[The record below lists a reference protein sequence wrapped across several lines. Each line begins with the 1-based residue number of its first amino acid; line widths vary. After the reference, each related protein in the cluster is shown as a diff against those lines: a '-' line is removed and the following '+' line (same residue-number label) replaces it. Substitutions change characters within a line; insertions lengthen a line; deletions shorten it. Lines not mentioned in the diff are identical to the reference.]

1 MSKLAS
7 NLSRRDLLK
16 FGGLS
21 AVGALGMSALAGCSP
36 KVVAPEGGVPKAGST
51 AATTGSADGVPSFLL
66 TPEPVTDFAET
77 HEYDV
82 VVVGAGESGLA
93 AIHAAR
99 AAGASVGVLQS
110 LPIVQTAGNMGAS
123 IDLTQ
128 TSEAGIKAAVSF
140 ISYKSDYRSS
150 AEQVEAWAR
159 NSQEA
164 LAWWEEAAAAGG
176 SVFQPYDYVVNC
188 NGHDVYFHANTY
200 FHDEGHQ
207 KGALVIG
214 DAVQAEGA
222 EIFFETPCVQLL
234 KEGDRVVGA
243 IGKRKSDDKH
253 VLLKAKKGV
262 IMAAGDYVGDTEMLH
277 YFTPD
282 AKGLHQA
289 VDFRN
294 GTGLKAALWAGAQM
308 CPASHTKMVHGEGPK
323 VRFEMPYLFLDRHG
337 KRFMDEGCCRMGY
350 LNEFTNKY
358 LAEVDFAEDTA
369 VKFFSIVPTNWQERY
384 DAWKS
389 FSDISNHNAYRNVDP
404 EAWVKGETLE
414 ELAANM
420 IAYADDQKW
429 AHDYT
434 VEAVSSLST
443 LRVVLCFSSAYVLGG
458 FLAFLG
464 NGMAP
469 LQLAVLLTALPL
481 TACACVRAAFR
492 SIPEAA
498 LPHRLF
504 PRFSYPWKLYV
515 LMALY
520 SFAYGLRQMQM
531 VDGTGRGSTSAT
543 MIASAV
549 VFASAWFFA
558 DRVVLIK
565 ASRAPMLFM
574 VCGFLLVPAQS
585 VMGDAV
591 SSYLI
596 SISYTLMHV
605 FTLVLLCSMARKS
618 GVPAPV
624 LVAPLYAVQLLTMV
638 GVGVDAGLGALGMS
652 AVAQSTVSVV
662 MVALLVALI
671 TLLLLSERR
680 WDSHWTVVLDDDSL
694 AEESSREGA
703 VAARCDELSAR
714 CGLSPR
720 EDEIMRLLARK
731 KTMAAIAR
739 DLYIAEGTVK
749 AHVRHIYEKAGIN
762 TRKDLLEL
770 LGVGDR

>member
-1 MSKLAS
+1 MSKPAS

-51 AATTGSADGVPSFLL
+51 AASTGSAEGVPSFLL
-66 TPEPVTDFAET
+66 TPEPVTEFDET
-77 HEYDV
+77 KEYDV

-123 IDLTQ
+123 VDLSQ
-128 TSEAGIKAAVSF
+128 TSEAGIKAVVSY

-176 SVFQPYDYVVNC
+176 SVSKPYDYVVNC
-188 NGHDVYFHANTY
+188 NGYDVYFHANTY

-243 IGKRKSDDKH
+243 IGKRKADDKY

-277 YFTPD
+277 YYTPD

-294 GTGLKAALWAGAQM
+294 GTGLKAAMWAGAQM

-358 LAEVDFAEDTA
+358 LAEVDFMESTA
-369 VKFFSIVPTNWQERY
+369 VKFFSIVPTNWQEHY
-384 DAWKS
+384 DAWES
-389 FSDISNHNAYRNVDP
+389 FSDISIHNAYRNVDP
-404 EAWVKGETLE
+404 EAWIKGDTLE

-420 IAYADDQKW
+420 IAYADEEGW

-434 VEAVSSLST
+434 VEAIVESINRYNELVAAGEGDADFGK
-443 LRVVLCFSSAYVLGG
+443 RDEYMVPIE
-458 FLAFLG
+458 
-464 NGMAP
+464 AP
-469 LQLAVLLTALPL
+469 CYAVPRGANNIDAL
-481 TACACVRAAFR
+481 
-492 SIPEAA
+492 
-498 LPHRLF
+498 
-504 PRFSYPWKLYV
+504 
-515 LMALY
+515 
-520 SFAYGLRQMQM
+520 
-531 VDGTGRGSTSAT
+531 VDGLWCDGNFQCLDADQKPIEGLFAVGNASGPFFGNRNYPMDIEGLSVGRAITTGFVTGRY
-543 MIASAV
+543 V
-549 VFASAWFFA
+549 
-558 DRVVLIK
+558 
-565 ASRAPMLFM
+565 
-574 VCGFLLVPAQS
+574 
-585 VMGDAV
+585 
-591 SSYLI
+591 
-596 SISYTLMHV
+596 
-605 FTLVLLCSMARKS
+605 
-618 GVPAPV
+618 
-624 LVAPLYAVQLLTMV
+624 
-638 GVGVDAGLGALGMS
+638 AGL
-652 AVAQSTVSVV
+652 
-662 MVALLVALI
+662 
-671 TLLLLSERR
+671 
-680 WDSHWTVVLDDDSL
+680 
-694 AEESSREGA
+694 
-703 VAARCDELSAR
+703 
-714 CGLSPR
+714 
-720 EDEIMRLLARK
+720 
-731 KTMAAIAR
+731 
-739 DLYIAEGTVK
+739 
-749 AHVRHIYEKAGIN
+749 
-762 TRKDLLEL
+762 
-770 LGVGDR
+770 